1 MEGGANGGGFNLA
14 RCFNA
19 LCLMAATLATA
30 FLVMLLTGCSA
41 VIRDADGDSKEVIV
55 DGAGAGRFVR
65 AILTG
70 K

>member
-1 MEGGANGGGFNLA
+1 MSGDPNGGGFNLA
-14 RCFNA
+14 GCFFA
-19 LCLMAATLATA
+19 LCLMAATLAVA
-30 FLVMLLTGCSA
+30 FLLMCSAGCSA